1 MSFVDKSVDH
11 HRHMAVARSYFY
23 TWYEFHSWAPRTGNP
38 IVELEHKEVCAG
50 SREKAQKLRS
60 EFDVYILLFPS
71 QLLRDFQ
78 DARPGTK
85 EHALSLIEL
94 LARSCHQLAVLI
106 FQLNDGVHKHA
117 LYEAWR
123 DAPNVDPRERVTKK
137 PPSAFSNTVYHFYE
151 QYPNGLADVVGY
163 WAESKIF
170 GGVVVFDR
178 GPSGTERREM
188 YLHACSI
195 HKPFTLFPPTEDQF
209 KSLVR
214 FLMSP
219 IQDGPT
225 ADETPSSSSVPLPIT
240 ASSLNGWRYH
250 PDDAMSRFNIFRDR
264 YERIEPPTKRWSN
277 SILSGTNWPE
287 TGYEMTL
294 MLLDIDRRNGKPV
307 DEAVVPEAQAGV
319 NRITPSSPNWPGGR
333 ST

>member
-1 MSFVDKSVDH
+1 
-11 HRHMAVARSYFY
+11 MAVARSYFY

-178 GPSGTERREM
+178 GPSGTERREI
-188 YLHACSI
+188 YISHHTTLPLSFGLFASCRILTLACWFWFII
-195 HKPFTLFPPTEDQF
+195 H
-209 KSLVR
+209 SLK
-214 FLMSP
+214 
-219 IQDGPT
+219 T
-225 ADETPSSSSVPLPIT
+225 
-240 ASSLNGWRYH
+240 
-250 PDDAMSRFNIFRDR
+250 
-264 YERIEPPTKRWSN
+264 
-277 SILSGTNWPE
+277 
-287 TGYEMTL
+287 
-294 MLLDIDRRNGKPV
+294 KPV
-307 DEAVVPEAQAGV
+307 PRAPRLLRPVFQPELQG
-319 NRITPSSPNWPGGR
+319 
-333 ST
+333 